1 MNHSLVSAKKKERKK
16 LLIHVQPKFVSLKY
30 FTHFSNFDTTVQYF
44 PTYNWAAVMP
54 RTDGLLVN
62 DQCKQT
68 CILSVYK
75 SVQSSLLLLALQK
88 N

>member
-1 MNHSLVSAKKKERKK
+1 MNHSLVSAKRKEKKRRKK

-44 PTYNWAAVMP
+44 PTYTWAAVMP

-68 CILSVYK
+68 CI
-75 SVQSSLLLLALQK
+75 
-88 N
+88 